1 MTVARPQIPSDSRHP
16 MNPSNLPLQEA
27 ALATI
32 YVAIGE
38 AGIARLTRA
47 FYQQVATDDL
57 LAPMYPK
64 DDLQGSEQRLRDF
77 LVYRFGGPQRYIE
90 TRGHPRL
97 RMRHA
102 PFPIDQEARDRWLS
116 LMDNALQAAALPAD
130 VTALLQDFFRHVAT
144 FLINRDPSA

>member
-1 MTVARPQIPSDSRHP
+1 
-16 MNPSNLPLQEA
+16 MNPFNMPLREA
-27 ALATI
+27 SLDAI
-32 YVAIGE
+32 YAAIGE
-38 AGIARLTRA
+38 DGIARLTQA
-47 FYQQVATDDL
+47 FYQQVVTDDL

-77 LVYRFGGPQRYIE
+77 LVYRFGGPPRYIE

-102 PFPIDQEARDRWLS
+102 PFPIDQEVRNRWIA

-130 VTALLQDFFRHVAT
+130 VVAMLQDFFRHVAT
-144 FLINRDPSA
+144 FLINRDADA

>member
-1 MTVARPQIPSDSRHP
+1 MKPI
-16 MNPSNLPLQEA
+16 NLPVRETSSLDVVYA
-27 ALATI
+27 
-32 YVAIGE
+32 AIGE
-38 AGIARLTRA
+38 DGIARITEA

-64 DDLQGSEQRLRDF
+64 NDLQGSEQRLRDF

-90 TRGHPRL
+90 RRGHPRL

-102 PFPIDQEARDRWLS
+102 PFPIDQRARDRWIS

-130 VTALLQDFFRHVAT
+130 INAMLQEFFRQVAT
-144 FLINRDPSA
+144 FLINRDAGP

>member
-1 MTVARPQIPSDSRHP
+1 
-16 MNPSNLPLQEA
+16 MNPFNLPVRETSSLDVIY
-27 ALATI
+27 ATI
-32 YVAIGE
+32 GE
-38 AGIARLTRA
+38 EGITRITEA

-77 LVYRFGGPQRYIE
+77 LLYRFGGPQLYIE

-102 PFPIDQEARDRWLS
+102 SFPVDQRARDRWIS
-116 LMDNALQAAALPAD
+116 LMDNALQTAALPAD
-130 VTALLQDFFRHVAT
+130 ITAILQEFFRHVAT
-144 FLINRDPSA
+144 FLINRDAGP